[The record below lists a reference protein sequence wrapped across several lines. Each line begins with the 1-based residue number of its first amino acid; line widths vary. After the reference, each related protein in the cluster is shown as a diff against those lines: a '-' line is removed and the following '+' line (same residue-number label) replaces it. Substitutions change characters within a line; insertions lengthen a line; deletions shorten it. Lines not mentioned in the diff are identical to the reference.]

1 MVDSRVREQTKIKH
15 KIWLERNGRVV
26 FGEGRSAL
34 LRAIDECGSLN
45 SAAKK
50 LNMSYRA
57 AWGRLKASEE
67 RLGMKLAE
75 VDAASGR
82 MKMTDDARELLHK
95 FDELERETEAFV
107 AFAYQ
112 KLSFPLKKGR
122 RGMRPG

>member
-1 MVDSRVREQTKIKH
+1 MLSSRVRGKLQIKH
-15 KIWLERNGRVV
+15 KIWLERDGKVI
-26 FGEGRSAL
+26 FGQGRSVL

-67 RLGMKLAE
+67 RLGMKLME
-75 VDAASGR
+75 VDAGNGR
-82 MKMTDDARELLHK
+82 MKMTDNAKELLRK

-107 AFAYQ
+107 EFAYQ
-112 KLSFPLKKGR
+112 KLAFQSRQKKR
-122 RGMRPG
+122 

>member
-1 MVDSRVREQTKIKH
+1 MASLRAEDKVKIKH
-15 KIWLERNGRVV
+15 KIWLERNGKVI
-26 FGEGRSAL
+26 FGQGRSIL

-67 RLGMKLAE
+67 RLGIKLME
-75 VDAASGR
+75 VDASNGR
-82 MKMTDDARELLHK
+82 MKMTDDAKELLRK

-107 AFAYQ
+107 EFAYQ
-112 KLSFPLKKGR
+112 KLAFPVEKR
-122 RGMRPG
+122 REIKAC

>member
-1 MVDSRVREQTKIKH
+1 MLSSRGEGKVKIKH
-15 KIWLERNGRVV
+15 KIWLERNGKVI
-26 FGEGRSAL
+26 FGQGRSVL

-67 RLGMKLAE
+67 RLGMKLME
-75 VDAASGR
+75 VDAGNGR
-82 MKMTDDARELLHK
+82 MKMTDNAKELLRK

-107 AFAYQ
+107 EFAYQ
-112 KLSFPLKKGR
+112 KLAFQSRQKKR
-122 RGMRPG
+122 